1 VIILNFASL
10 NLCKPLLSSLDNIG
24 YEKPTPIQEE
34 AIPYLLEGRD
44 VLGCAQTGTGKTAAF
59 SLPILH
65 ILAGKPRNGAR
76 KIRALILCPTR
87 ELAAQIHENIELYAA
102 KLDIRSMVMFGG
114 VSQKPQVRNLR
125 QGVDILVAT
134 PGRLL
139 DLISQRFVDLSKV
152 EFLVLD
158 EADRMLDMG
167 FIRSIQ
173 KILTHVP
180 SKRQSL
186 LFSATIPHSIVSLS
200 NDMLYDPI
208 RIDITPE
215 SATVEAIK
223 QSLMFVMKSD
233 KRSLLTHILLEESPE
248 KMLVFGRTK
257 HGCNKI
263 VRLLEKDGFEALAIH
278 GNKGQGARERA
289 LGRFRNGTLQI
300 LVATDVASRGI
311 DVSDISHVINYD
323 LPNVPE
329 VYVHRIGRTG
339 RAGQGGI
346 AIAFCDENEGE
357 YLRGIEKSIRQSI
370 PVNEEHPFHSA
381 RAQSKKGDKAPKK
394 KQNQGRPRRIGVGSN
409 SSWKSSI
416 RSGNKS
422 TGRGSNSSR
431 KSSNQGGNKP
441 SGRSGSSSR
450 KSANR
455 GGNKPPGRG
464 GHKRSR
470 GGNRTGNRNGGG
482 NRNRSGGGN
491 RKR

>member
-1 VIILNFASL
+1 VIVLNFASL
-10 NLCKPLLSSLDNIG
+10 NLCEPLLGALDDIG
-24 YEKPTPIQEE
+24 YESPTPIQEE

-65 ILAGKPRNGAR
+65 LLAETPRNGPR
-76 KIRALILCPTR
+76 KIRTLMLCPTR

-114 VSQKPQVRNLR
+114 VSQKPQERNLR
-125 QGVDILVAT
+125 RGVDILVAT

-139 DLISQRFVDLSKV
+139 DLMSQRLVDLSKV
-152 EFLVLD
+152 EFLVFD

-167 FIRSIQ
+167 FIRDIQ
-173 KILTHVP
+173 KILAHVP

-200 NDMLYDPI
+200 KDMLFDPI

-223 QSLMFVMKSD
+223 QSLMFVMKAD
-233 KRSLLTHILLEESPE
+233 KRPLLAHILLEESPE

-263 VRLLEKDGFEALAIH
+263 VRLLERDGFEALAIH
-278 GNKGQGARERA
+278 GNKSQGARERA

-357 YLRGIEKSIRQSI
+357 YLRGIEKTIRQSI

-381 RAQSKKGDKAPKK
+381 KAQSKKGDKAPKR
-394 KQNQGRPRRIGVGSN
+394 KQRRGRPRRIGVEDRVSR
-409 SSWKSSI
+409 KSSN
-416 RSGNKS
+416 RAGNKFS
-422 TGRGSNSSR
+422 GRGGSSSR
-431 KSSNQGGNKP
+431 KSSNRGRNK
-441 SGRSGSSSR
+441 S
-450 KSANR
+450 
-455 GGNKPPGRG
+455 PGRG

-470 GGNRTGNRNGGG
+470 GGDRTG
-482 NRNRSGGGN
+482 NRSGGGN
-491 RKR
+491 RTRNRSGESNRKR

>member
-1 VIILNFASL
+1 MIVLNFASL
-10 NLCKPLLSSLDNIG
+10 NLCEPLLRALDNIG
-24 YEKPTPIQEE
+24 YETPTPIQAE

-65 ILAGKPRNGAR
+65 LLAETPRNGPR
-76 KIRALILCPTR
+76 KIRTLMLCPTR

-114 VSQKPQVRNLR
+114 VSQKPQERNLR
-125 QGVDILVAT
+125 RGVDILVAT

-139 DLISQRFVDLSKV
+139 DLMSQRLVDLSKV
-152 EFLVLD
+152 EFLVFD

-167 FIRSIQ
+167 FIRDIQ
-173 KILTHVP
+173 KILAHVP

-200 NDMLYDPI
+200 KDMLFDPI

-223 QSLMFVMKSD
+223 QSLMFVMKAD
-233 KRSLLTHILLEESPE
+233 KRPLLSHILLEESPE

-263 VRLLEKDGFEALAIH
+263 VRLLERDGFEALAIH
-278 GNKGQGARERA
+278 GNKSQGARERA
-289 LGRFRNGTLQI
+289 LGRFRDGTLQI

-357 YLRGIEKSIRQSI
+357 YLRDIEKTIRQSI

-381 RAQSKKGDKAPKK
+381 KAQSKKGDKAPKK
-394 KQNQGRPRRIGVGSN
+394 KQNRGRPRRIGVDDRSGR
-409 SSWKSSI
+409 KSSNWG
-416 RSGNKS
+416 GNKS
-422 TGRGSNSSR
+422 SGRGGSSSR
-431 KSSNQGGNKP
+431 KSSN
-441 SGRSGSSSR
+441 
-450 KSANR
+450 R
-455 GGNKPPGRG
+455 GGNKSPGRG

-470 GGNRTGNRNGGG
+470 GGDRTGNRSGGG
-482 NRNRSGGGN
+482 NRNRSRSGGSN